1 MKKSYFASLVS
12 FLSFY
17 PNFPPLSGCNMY
29 VSTVQNTGAAS
40 AQRHS
45 HSLLEALQQCS
56 GQQPLP
62 YKEYIARS

>member
-29 VSTVQNTGAAS
+29 VSTVQNSGAAS
-40 AQRHS
+40 AQK
-45 HSLLEALQQCS
+45 QCS